1 MIMFEKREQEIARK
15 TAEAEAKGIVKGI
28 AKEKEDNVIGMLGK
42 GYPLEDIAEIAKI
55 SVDEVKAIADRHGV
69 KLP

>member
-15 TAEAEAKGIVKGI
+15 TAEAEAKGIVKGS
-28 AKEKEDNVIGMLGK
+28 AKEKEANVIGMLGK

-55 SVDEVKAIADRHGV
+55 GVDDVKAIAHRHGV